1 MSKASKN
8 VNGGEEVLNVAL
20 APEVKRDLGRVSTY
34 NSRTMRRQ
42 AALYI
47 QRCVARDMRRIAR

>member
-1 MSKASKN
+1 MA
-8 VNGGEEVLNVAL
+8 VNESAKVSEEMLNVAL
-20 APEVKRDLGRVSTY
+20 PPEVKRDLGRVATY

-47 QRCVARDMRRIAR
+47 ARCVARDIRRIAR

>member
-1 MSKASKN
+1 MSKKN
-8 VNGGEEVLNVAL
+8 DKAKGGEEMLNVAL

-47 QRCVARDMRRIAR
+47 QRAVARDIRRIAK

>member
-1 MSKASKN
+1 MTDKEKM
-8 VNGGEEVLNVAL
+8 LNVAL
-20 APEVKRDLGRVSTY
+20 APEVKRDLGRVATY

-47 QRCVARDMRRIAR
+47 ARCVAKDMRRIAK

>member
-1 MSKASKN
+1 MSKASDKEK
-8 VNGGEEVLNVAL
+8 GGEEMLNVPL
-20 APEVKRDLGRVSTY
+20 APEVKRDLGRIATY

-47 QRCVARDMRRIAR
+47 ARCVAKDMRRIAK